1 MADNAANINTN
12 GQNPKK
18 VTSDGI
24 TVEQHS
30 VKDQIEAD
38 RYEQASSA
46 ARSGPGIR
54 LRKFKHRGPVF

>member
-12 GQNPKK
+12 AQGPKK

-24 TVEQHS
+24 SVEQHS
-30 VKDQIEAD
+30 AKDQIDAD
-38 RYEQASSA
+38 RYEQANNA

-54 LRKFKHRGPVF
+54 QRKFKHRGPVF